1 MKSVI
6 QTFLV
11 ILAVT
16 LTPQVNAG
24 VSESEYQAIKKALSV
39 LKKDVVVTKKDI
51 KSSAL
56 PNLYEVTFGARIFYV
71 SKDGKYLLT
80 GELFDVKNARN
91 LTEDAKVAVRLNI
104 MKKIDEKDMIG
115 YLADLVHSQDEPIA
129 DWVCIPLYFVA
140 KLAKDCGVSVVQV
153 GEGSDEQFCGY
164 SSYMTYLNLYR
175 KFWNPYMRLMPEFL
189 RWGIG
194 AAASKLAAAT
204 PRFDKFVEVLRRAGD
219 GHELFY
225 SGANAFWSVHKDRL
239 LTAPIRGGDWPE
251 LAEAGLC
258 ALGAANPDSGA
269 VINAFLDPFK
279 KDHPGSDDL
288 ARMTYAEFRLRLPE
302 LLLMRVDKI
311 SMSTSVEGRV
321 PFLDQNLVEFTM
333 DIPQAWKVRGGE
345 TKYLL
350 KKALED
356 LLPKDII
363 YRKKMG
369 FGAPMAD
376 WLRGAF
382 GRRAERTV
390 LNSSL
395 FDLGLLDRDHVAG
408 LFRGHFDGRK
418 DNALHL
424 WALFNLA
431 AWYDHWIAGAS
442 SN

>member
-1 MKSVI
+1 
-6 QTFLV
+6 
-11 ILAVT
+11 
-16 LTPQVNAG
+16 
-24 VSESEYQAIKKALSV
+24 
-39 LKKDVVVTKKDI
+39 
-51 KSSAL
+51 
-56 PNLYEVTFGARIFYV
+56 
-71 SKDGKYLLT
+71 
-80 GELFDVKNARN
+80 
-91 LTEDAKVAVRLNI
+91 
-104 MKKIDEKDMIG
+104 
-115 YLADLVHSQDEPIA
+115 
-129 DWVCIPLYFVA
+129 
-140 KLAKDCGVSVVQV
+140 
-153 GEGSDEQFCGY
+153 
-164 SSYMTYLNLYR
+164 
-175 KFWNPYMRLMPEFL
+175 
-189 RWGIG
+189 
-194 AAASKLAAAT
+194 
-204 PRFDKFVEVLRRAGD
+204 
-219 GHELFY
+219 
-225 SGANAFWSVHKDRL
+225 
-239 LTAPIRGGDWPE
+239 
-251 LAEAGLC
+251 
-258 ALGAANPDSGA
+258 
-269 VINAFLDPFK
+269 
-279 KDHPGSDDL
+279 
-288 ARMTYAEFRLRLPE
+288 TYAEFRLRLPE

-321 PFLDQNLVEFTM
+321 PFLDHNLVEFTM